1 MTTGTGRG
9 TLYAGTSG
17 FAYPGWSP
25 RFYPADVPKDRLLE
39 AYASRLPACELNNS
53 FYQWP
58 SVARIRAWL
67 AATPDRFRFSLK
79 AQRFGSFAAMRGDP
93 RPQVDRLVAPLG
105 TFESRLGTVLFRVAE
120 DMQRQ
125 DDRLLA
131 LLEAWPREVPLTV
144 ELQHPSWQ
152 ADETFAA
159 LREHAAALC
168 ATELPEDDAPP
179 TIRLTGPFLY
189 LRLRRHDY
197 DPTEVTAWAAR
208 IEPFL
213 AAGTDVFAFFRHD
226 AVGRGG
232 ELAIELLDAVER
244 IPA

>member
-1 MTTGTGRG
+1 MTAGSTRG

-17 FAYPGWSP
+17 FAYPGWAP
-25 RFYPADVPKDRLLE
+25 RFYPADIPKDALLS
-39 AYASRLPACELNNS
+39 AYASKLPACELNNT

-58 SVARIRAWL
+58 GVARNQAWL
-67 AATPDRFRFSLK
+67 AATPDQFRFALK
-79 AQRFGSFAAMRGDP
+79 AQRFGSQAAMRGDP
-93 RPQVDRLVAPLG
+93 RPQVERLVAPLE
-105 TFESRLGTVLFRVAE
+105 TFGSRLGTVLFRVPE
-120 DMQRQ
+120 EVERQ

-131 LLEAWPREVPLTV
+131 LLEAWPRDVPLAV

-159 LREHAAALC
+159 LRAHGACLC
-168 ATELPEDDAPP
+168 ATELPEDAAPP

-197 DPTEVTAWAAR
+197 DPGEIEAWAAR
-208 IEPFL
+208 MEPFL

-232 ELAIELLDAVER
+232 ELAIELLNAAR
-244 IPA
+244 RLPA